1 MLQKIKSELFS
12 CIQDIY
18 PEIKFSISDI
28 EVSSLYDEKGDF
40 TSNLCLKYSKIV
52 QANPSEIANRLIDKF
67 NLEEITRI
75 EVAGPGFLNFF
86 ITNAALMDLLN
97 EKSKSFTDT
106 SSVNIEFV
114 SANPTG
120 PLHLAHGRG
129 AVVGDVLSNIYKF
142 FGHKVTRE
150 YYVNN
155 TGNQIKEFVSSILF
169 KISEK
174 NILNLTY
181 PQYYKGE
188 YIQII
193 ADNCYD
199 QFNSLIN
206 FKDLKEDDEINIVNF
221 AIKSLVKQSIETLNE
236 IGIKFDQISYETDI
250 VNKKLLPEIITKLS
264 EKNLIYKGQ
273 LDMPKDY
280 QGTQKDNEITIF
292 KSTLFEDDEDRA
304 ITKNDGTP
312 TYFANDI
319 AYHADKHK
327 RGFDKLINIW
337 GADHLGYLKRLS
349 AALKALYPS
358 IDFSVVFCQIVNL
371 KRDNKI
377 QKLSKREGNIF
388 ELKLLVEE
396 IGIENFRYFMCYRKN
411 DTHMDLD
418 IDLIKKENKENPIYY
433 IQYSYARAQSV
444 LDRKKNIIDTSIDM
458 PLELKNL
465 YKKLYDWDSV
475 ALSAYKKQE
484 VHLIAHYLES
494 LASYFH
500 SLWSSAK
507 SNSQI
512 RFLDNDNNLSN
523 HSYNLLKKYQDTLN
537 EGLNI
542 LGIKPKLKM

>member
-67 NLEEITRI
+67 KLEEITRI

-86 ITNAALMDLLN
+86 ITNSALMDLLN
-97 EKSKSFTDT
+97 EKPKSFTDT

-129 AVVGDVLSNIYKF
+129 AVVGDVLSNIYKY
-142 FGHKVTRE
+142 FGHRVTRE

-174 NILNLTY
+174 NKLNLNY
-181 PQYYKGE
+181 PQFYKGE

-199 QFNSLIN
+199 HFNSLIN

-236 IGIKFDQISYETDI
+236 TGIQFDLISYETDI

-292 KSTLFEDDEDRA
+292 KSTFFEDDEDRA

-444 LDRKKNIIDTSIDM
+444 LDRKKNIINTSIDM

>member
-18 PEIKFSISDI
+18 PEIKFSMTDI

-67 NLEEITRI
+67 KLEEITRI

-86 ITNAALMDLLN
+86 ITNSALMDLLN

-174 NILNLTY
+174 NKLNLTY

-523 HSYNLLKKYQDTLN
+523 HSYNLLKKYQDTLS

>member
-1 MLQKIKSELFS
+1 M
-12 CIQDIY
+12 
-18 PEIKFSISDI
+18 
-28 EVSSLYDEKGDF
+28 
-40 TSNLCLKYSKIV
+40 
-52 QANPSEIANRLIDKF
+52 
-67 NLEEITRI
+67 
-75 EVAGPGFLNFF
+75 
-86 ITNAALMDLLN
+86 
-97 EKSKSFTDT
+97 
-106 SSVNIEFV
+106 
-114 SANPTG
+114 
-120 PLHLAHGRG
+120 
-129 AVVGDVLSNIYKF
+129 
-142 FGHKVTRE
+142 
-150 YYVNN
+150 
-155 TGNQIKEFVSSILF
+155 
-169 KISEK
+169 
-174 NILNLTY
+174 
-181 PQYYKGE
+181 
-188 YIQII
+188 
-193 ADNCYD
+193 
-199 QFNSLIN
+199 
-206 FKDLKEDDEINIVNF
+206 
-221 AIKSLVKQSIETLNE
+221 
-236 IGIKFDQISYETDI
+236 
-250 VNKKLLPEIITKLS
+250 
-264 EKNLIYKGQ
+264 
-273 LDMPKDY
+273 
-280 QGTQKDNEITIF
+280 
-292 KSTLFEDDEDRA
+292 
-304 ITKNDGTP
+304 
-312 TYFANDI
+312 
-319 AYHADKHK
+319 
-327 RGFDKLINIW
+327 
-337 GADHLGYLKRLS
+337 
-349 AALKALYPS
+349 
-358 IDFSVVFCQIVNL
+358 FCQIVNL

-523 HSYNLLKKYQDTLN
+523 HSYNLLKKYQDTLS

>member
-18 PEIKFSISDI
+18 PEIKFSMTDI

-52 QANPSEIANRLIDKF
+52 QTNPSEIAKRLIDKF
-67 NLEEITRI
+67 KLEEITRI

-86 ITNAALMDLLN
+86 VTDSALVNLLN
-97 EKSKSFTDT
+97 EKSRSFTDT

-174 NILNLTY
+174 NKLNLTY

-236 IGIKFDQISYETDI
+236 TGIKFDQISYETDI

-523 HSYNLLKKYQDTLN
+523 HSYNLLKKYQDTLS

>member
-86 ITNAALMDLLN
+86 ITNSALMDLLN

-129 AVVGDVLSNIYKF
+129 AVVGDVLSNKYKF

-174 NILNLTY
+174 NKLNLTY
-181 PQYYKGE
+181 PEYYKGE

-236 IGIKFDQISYETDI
+236 TGIKFDQISYETDI

>member
-18 PEIKFSISDI
+18 PEIKFSMTDI

-86 ITNAALMDLLN
+86 ITNSALMDLLN

-129 AVVGDVLSNIYKF
+129 AVVGDVLSNIYKY

-174 NILNLTY
+174 NKLNLTY

-236 IGIKFDQISYETDI
+236 TGIMFDQISYETDI

-319 AYHADKHK
+319 VYHADKHK

-523 HSYNLLKKYQDTLN
+523 HSYNLLKKYQDTLS